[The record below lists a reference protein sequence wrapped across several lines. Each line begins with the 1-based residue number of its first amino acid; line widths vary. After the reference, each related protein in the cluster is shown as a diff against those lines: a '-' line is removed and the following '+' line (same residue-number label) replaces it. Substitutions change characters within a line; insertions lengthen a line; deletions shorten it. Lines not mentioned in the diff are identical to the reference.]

1 MIVPSNLTG
10 VDYEDR
16 DCVFFRNPI
25 QSAFYVFRG
34 AKLIDLFVDDKMK
47 FVFVFDKK
55 DHERLKMEWKNRKE
69 TVIE

>member
-1 MIVPSNLTG
+1 MIVSSNLTG
-10 VDYEDR
+10 DDYEDR

-47 FVFVFDKK
+47 FVFVFDRK
-55 DHERLKMEWKNRKE
+55 DHERIKMEWKTRKE
-69 TVIE
+69 NIE

>member
-1 MIVPSNLTG
+1 MIVSSNLTG
-10 VDYEDR
+10 ADYEDR

-47 FVFVFDKK
+47 FVVVFDRK
-55 DHERLKMEWKNRKE
+55 DHEGIKMEWKTRKE
-69 TVIE
+69 NIE